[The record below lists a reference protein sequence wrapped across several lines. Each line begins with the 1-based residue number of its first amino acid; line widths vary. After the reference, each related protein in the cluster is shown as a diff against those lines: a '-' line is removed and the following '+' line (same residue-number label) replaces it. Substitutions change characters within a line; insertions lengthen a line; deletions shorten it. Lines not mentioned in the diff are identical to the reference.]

1 MYFQTQTINGATE
14 LAAIS
19 PTKKRGYEKIQSIT
33 VIGRRWNDGQNT
45 YHSTMLLVNGK
56 CLFSSSFNYG
66 YAAGYIQT
74 AQEHLSKFIE
84 APTLWRWCNENEIN
98 FFTTCAD
105 VQRRKDL

>member
-1 MYFQTQTINGATE
+1 MYFQTQDINGTTE

-33 VIGRRWNDGQNT
+33 VIGRRWYDGQNT

-56 CLFSSSFNYG
+56 CLTYIPFSYG
-66 YAAGYIQT
+66 YSDSYIQT
-74 AQEHLSKFIE
+74 ASEYLSAFIE
-84 APTLWRWCNENEIN
+84 VSPLWRWCSDNEIN